1 MYEEQ
6 RKEAYK
12 LLSKIIPNINRPR
25 MDGAKSKSQG
35 FMDLNY
41 DIVELQE
48 SGFRIALSHYY
59 KHPSG
64 DMIPDPD
71 MVIEIDPR
79 NQMVTPIS
87 YQDSYTYQAVDSGSS
102 KSDDKLVSD
111 LLDFLL
117 MWAKNLAAQG
127 HKFEE

>member
-1 MYEEQ
+1 MHEKK
-6 RKEAYK
+6 RKEAYQ
-12 LLSKIIPNINRPR
+12 LLSEVIPNIASPR

-71 MVIEIDPR
+71 MVIELDSK
-79 NQMVTPIS
+79 NGLATPIT
-87 YQDSYTYQAVDSGSS
+87 YQDAYIYQDVQRGVNDY
-102 KSDDKLVSD
+102 DWELVGQ

-117 MWAKNLAAQG
+117 QWAKNLKAQG
-127 HKFEE
+127 HKF